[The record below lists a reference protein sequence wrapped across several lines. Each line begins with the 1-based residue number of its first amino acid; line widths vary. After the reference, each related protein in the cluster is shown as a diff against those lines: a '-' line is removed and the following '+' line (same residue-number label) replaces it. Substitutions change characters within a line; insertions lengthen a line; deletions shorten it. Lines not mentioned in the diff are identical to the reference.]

1 MKKHLLLVGAC
12 VWMMLSAHAQNF
24 GSCGISNRQKIM
36 GRGTARRKL
45 IDGSDGLWRNIA
57 RRIAVER
64 RNALGRRTVS
74 E

>member
-1 MKKHLLLVGAC
+1 MDDALGTRTKFEAV
-12 VWMMLSAHAQNF
+12 VSATGKN
-24 GSCGISNRQKIM
+24 M

-64 RNALGRRTVS
+64 RNALGRRTVP